1 MDRRHFLELG
11 VVGALGLGL
20 GGVGGLGGCSRGG
33 HRPDIYLIVVDS
45 LRADRLGCYGHEQ
58 AQTPALD
65 ALALDSLLFRR
76 CLSAA
81 PWTSASVAAMLTGQF
96 PSTLGIR
103 DRPVRFDPGYPTLPG
118 TLHEHGYRTSGIV
131 SVDMLSKELGFAAGF
146 DSYDDANY
154 TGREGLT
161 AARVMGKA
169 KRLVAAADDTP
180 TFALLHVFDPHY
192 NYIHHEGWAAGS
204 DYRGPVRSNHEIVEL
219 WGMLDR
225 LDDADRNFLSACYD
239 SEVAYTDRH
248 IGAFLDELHAAGRY
262 DDALIIVTGDHGEE
276 FFERG
281 WLGHSISVHREQI
294 HVPLLVKMPGN
305 RHADIAT
312 AVSLLDI
319 FPSLLQAT
327 GIEPPA
333 GLEGSAHDWSSKDG
347 VLKRP
352 VFSETF
358 HAQQHRPGGM
368 QPIALAAVEFGGFKM
383 IRDGQA
389 GHTVVYDLA
398 ADPDERQP
406 RRVGNADADQTL
418 QRLLSDWWD
427 HVDEKRRGARTRD
440 ATQLLDTDQL
450 ERLRTLGY
458 I

>member
-1 MDRRHFLELG
+1 MTFPAEIFITPEARDKVITRRVLSEASKLSPEVRIRRIDSWKELAG
-11 VVGALGLGL
+11 
-20 GGVGGLGGCSRGG
+20 
-33 HRPDIYLIVVDS
+33 
-45 LRADRLGCYGHEQ
+45 
-58 AQTPALD
+58 
-65 ALALDSLLFRR
+65 
-76 CLSAA
+76 
-81 PWTSASVAAMLTGQF
+81 
-96 PSTLGIR
+96 
-103 DRPVRFDPGYPTLPG
+103 
-118 TLHEHGYRTSGIV
+118 
-131 SVDMLSKELGFAAGF
+131 LSKL
-146 DSYDDANY
+146 DPDPVQS
-154 TGREGLT
+154 
-161 AARVMGKA
+161 A
-169 KRLVAAADDTP
+169 KERL
-180 TFALLHVFDPHY
+180 
-192 NYIHHEGWAAGS
+192 
-204 DYRGPVRSNHEIVEL
+204 
-219 WGMLDR
+219 
-225 LDDADRNFLSACYD
+225 
-239 SEVAYTDRH
+239 
-248 IGAFLDELHAAGRY
+248 
-262 DDALIIVTGDHGEE
+262 
-276 FFERG
+276 
-281 WLGHSISVHREQI
+281 
-294 HVPLLVKMPGN
+294 LLVKMPGN